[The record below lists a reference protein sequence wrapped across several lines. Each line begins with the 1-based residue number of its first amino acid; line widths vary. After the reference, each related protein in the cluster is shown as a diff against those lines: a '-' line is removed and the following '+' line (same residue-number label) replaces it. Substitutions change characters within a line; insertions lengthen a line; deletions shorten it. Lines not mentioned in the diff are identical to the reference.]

1 MGPDMARGPG
11 RGDPPASAPVVAE
24 GHLPAHP
31 APSPAP
37 RRTSPRP
44 RAVLFLSSRVRT
56 EPGQSQTPAR
66 GHYRAHG
73 GHVRFLPRV
82 PAGSC
87 WPRPARRRGRADA
100 RRPATPGRQSQDGGR
115 RPRASGPWAPRT
127 PRHLSSAPLSAG
139 AGFLSLISNIPD
151 GDTDLNHSGH
161 NLLSKQPSNNS
172 PRRPRAPSTWVT
184 VCLHCDLSQTNTPN
198 ISCPCP
204 VSPNVRVAQNTS
216 LAHSLRRRPSPHPK
230 TVSATPGGGGV
241 RGNLPAAV
249 SRPALL
255 RGRCPQLLRPRLP
268 VPRDFL
274 RAACATGW
282 GSQGQ
287 EAEARRPS
295 GGGRGGR
302 GSARREPSSVF
313 KSICRR

>member
-1 MGPDMARGPG
+1 MGPDMARGPR

-44 RAVLFLSSRVRT
+44 RAVLFLSSRVCT

-115 RPRASGPWAPRT
+115 RPRASGPWAPQT

-198 ISCPCP
+198 ISCPCA

-282 GSQGQ
+282 SSQGQ